1 MNRIIQKERIFI
13 KENKN
18 IKESTIQ
25 DYINDN
31 PSVLGLGELE
41 VIKKEVPQK
50 SGGRLDF
57 LLYNE
62 EEDTKYEVE
71 IQLGQTD
78 PSHIMR
84 TIEYWDNERKRSPNK
99 NHVAVIIAE
108 KITDRFQNVI
118 SLFNKSIPLIA
129 IQMVAFKENDGDIS
143 LSFIKIMDLANI
155 DQEED
160 IDKTTT
166 DRQYWEK
173 KSTKAVLELTDKIY
187 DELLSDI
194 DNIKLNYNKFYIG
207 LNINNVSDNILSF
220 VPKKRFLKI
229 RVKMDENQD
238 VENYFDEKGFEIVYC
253 PRLGRKDYTIK
264 VSSYDEYIKI
274 KPKLIEILDE
284 LKKDHFI
291 N

>member
-143 LSFIKIMDLANI
+143 LSFIKIMDLA
-155 DQEED
+155 
-160 IDKTTT
+160 
-166 DRQYWEK
+166 
-173 KSTKAVLELTDKIY
+173 
-187 DELLSDI
+187 DI